1 MYLKDLGKMKFLNV
15 KTYQKMKKLLITTII
30 LLSVIIANA
39 QKNKFGIG
47 AQYSATSFGLSV
59 KYNIDK
65 NSTIQGTINP
75 ISAGSFNINF
85 YGGRYYYH
93 FPQDN
98 SPLRP
103 YVYGG
108 AGLINFSYK
117 LSGLSGGILK
127 DYNDSFFGYA
137 AGGGLAFDIVDNL
150 EGSADIGYGKIDISS
165 GLAVSAA
172 TLGFGLHYYIK

>member
-1 MYLKDLGKMKFLNV
+1 
-15 KTYQKMKKLLITTII
+15 MKKILILSII
-30 LLSVIIANA
+30 LLSSIVSNA
-39 QKNKFGIG
+39 QNNKLGIG
-47 AQYSATSFGLSV
+47 AQYSATSLGLSI
-59 KYNIDK
+59 KYNLDK

-75 ISAGSFNINF
+75 ISAGTFNINF

-108 AGLINFSYK
+108 AGLITFNYK
-117 LSGLSGGILK
+117 LSGISGGIL
-127 DYNDSFFGYA
+127 NDSSSSFFGYS
-137 AGGGLAFDIVDNL
+137 AGGGLAFDIIEKL

-165 GLAVSAA
+165 GLAVSSA
-172 TLGFGLHYYIK
+172 TLGIGIHYYIK